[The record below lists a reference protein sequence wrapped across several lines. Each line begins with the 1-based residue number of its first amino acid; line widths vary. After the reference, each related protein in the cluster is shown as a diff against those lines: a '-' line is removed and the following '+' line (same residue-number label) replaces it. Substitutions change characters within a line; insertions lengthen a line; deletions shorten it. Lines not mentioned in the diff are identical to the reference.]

1 MCISIAGEHGE
12 YDHVEQTDD
21 LGWGHMSP
29 RYVEHIFYGRPASSC
44 LVGVVFGG
52 WRRAQGLAIVLLVQ
66 ATTTAADI
74 GSVVSLHKQIGSFA
88 SSAGRDFRRRNSH
101 ALCQRQAE
109 RLVLNT
115 ARQTGRVRLENVRRW
130 GAVHWDKDATVIVN

>member
-1 MCISIAGEHGE
+1 MCISIAGEHVE

-44 LVGVVFGG
+44 LVGFVFGG
-52 WRRAQGLAIVLLVQ
+52 WRRAQGLTIVLLVQ
-66 ATTTAADI
+66 ATTTAAGI

-88 SSAGRDFRRRNSH
+88 SLASCHFRRRNSH
-101 ALCQRQAE
+101 TFCQRQAK

-115 ARQTGRVRLENVRRW
+115 AGQTRRVRLENVR
-130 GAVHWDKDATVIVN
+130 